1 MRRLFKKW
9 KWLMSASFV
18 IIVASL
24 IPIPD
29 NPPLGD
35 VPLMDKWV
43 HFVMYGGLVFAAW
56 LDWWLQKN
64 KSRTCLFALVICL
77 YSALLGG
84 LMEILQGMTGYRSS
98 EWLDFYADVVGAVLA
113 TFISVVVLHLL
124 RRGCRPS

>member
-1 MRRLFKKW
+1 M
-9 KWLMSASFV
+9 MASFA

-24 IPIPD
+24 VPIPD

-56 LDWWLQKN
+56 LDRILQKN
-64 KSRTCLFALVICL
+64 KDKTCQFALVIFVF
-77 YSALLGG
+77 SSLLGG

-98 EWLDFYADVVGAVLA
+98 EWLDFYADMLGAWSGFW
-113 TFISVVVLHLL
+113 TS
-124 RRGCRPS
+124 S